1 MTGILAP
8 HPVALP
14 IPGYEKSIPILKI
27 YTAEPDVGKS
37 VLVLGGG
44 FSGIE
49 AAIGLAM
56 KG

>member
-49 AAIGLAM
+49 AAIGLAR